1 MNTKLLYL
9 CLAIVAL
16 MFSCGKKNTFTIE
29 GTLQNGAGKYVV
41 IEEIAP
47 KEMIPIDSILLD
59 KDGHFSFTYEM
70 PYQSFYNVKV
80 SSLDFVMLLPNYGE
94 TITLTGDYDHF
105 SPTYQVK
112 GSEGSIL
119 LWQLN
124 DYTKFGEQRLDSIAR
139 AFDQLVADCKGD
151 TNCIKKQ
158 KPALDSVYKEAYAQ
172 QQQYVVSFIERNK
185 GSLSTLIALY
195 KTFNTRPLINPAT
208 EDFYYYEMI
217 ADTLDVALPDNPH
230 TLNFRNTVEH
240 LRVQYNMQQSQQPQ
254 AIVTLGNTEE

>member
-29 GTLQNGAGKYVV
+29 GTLQNGAGKYIV

-47 KEMIPIDSILLD
+47 KEMIPIDSVLLD

-80 SSLDFVMLLPNYGE
+80 STQDFVMLLPDYGE
-94 TITLTGDYDHF
+94 TITLTGDYNHF
-105 SPTYQVK
+105 SPTYQVEGSK
-112 GSEGSIL
+112 GSIQ

-124 DYTKFGEQRLDSIAR
+124 DYTKYGEQRLDSIAR

-158 KPALDSVYKEAYAQ
+158 KPALDSVYKDAYAEQ
-172 QQQYVVSFIERNK
+172 QDYVISFIERNA

-195 KTFNTRPLINPAT
+195 KTFNTRPLIDPNT
-208 EDFYYYEMI
+208 DDFFYYEKV
-217 ADTLDVALPDNPH
+217 ADSLDVALPENPH
-230 TLNFRNTVEH
+230 TINFRNTVEH
-240 LRVQYNMQQSQQPQ
+240 MRVQYNKQQRQQPQ
-254 AIVTLGNTEE
+254 AIVTMGNTEE